1 MPSEF
6 KLNSSIIDV
15 TLCALD
21 FSFIFFYFLEVHFYS
36 GYLFL
41 FRSINSPL
49 SASLE
54 NQASF
59 LWSAEHIHQQ
69 KRWVIPGDFQN
80 QGQ

>member
-21 FSFIFFYFLEVHFYS
+21 FSFVFFCFLEVLFYR

-49 SASLE
+49 SGLPWKIKLLFSGPRNIYINSLQISVVEKMASM
-54 NQASF
+54 
-59 LWSAEHIHQQ
+59 
-69 KRWVIPGDFQN
+69 
-80 QGQ
+80 